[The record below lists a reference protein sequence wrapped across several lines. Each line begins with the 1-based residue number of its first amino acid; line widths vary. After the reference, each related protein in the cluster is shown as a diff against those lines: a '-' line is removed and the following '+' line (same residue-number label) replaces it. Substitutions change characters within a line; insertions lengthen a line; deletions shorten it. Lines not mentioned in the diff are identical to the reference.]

1 MLFSS
6 SLTLR
11 KKVWNI
17 GHMTEKTGAIP
28 FFFFD
33 PHRTISAGCELYFRM
48 QSATMSLFNT

>member
-28 FFFFD
+28 NVIKL
-33 PHRTISAGCELYFRM
+33 R
-48 QSATMSLFNT
+48 